1 MNKIL
6 GATLVVLATVTL
18 AGCAS
23 GPDAEKVDAYH
34 TLMHAMPA
42 YKDVST
48 AGLDK
53 AAKGVCGIFK
63 ADQETGWSVAVQ
75 GAAVGGAD
83 EAQANILVQAAVAA
97 YCPEYRDSIP
107 ANAK

>member
-1 MNKIL
+1 MNRIL
-6 GATLVVLATVTL
+6 GATIVVLAAVTL

-23 GPDAEKVDAYH
+23 GPDTEKVDAYH

-42 YKDVST
+42 YKNVST

-63 ADQETGWSVAVQ
+63 ADQTTGWAIAVQ
-75 GAAVGGAD
+75 GASINAD

-97 YCPEYRDSIP
+97 YCPQYKDNIP